1 MPRRDNLNLSATP
14 ITKDLRN
21 LKIASDSY
29 DKDNVFLTDQ
39 GWVYRHYKKA
49 DLSQYWDEILVAG
62 EVDLGDSTNDPSS
75 AFDTVAPTFESG
87 DGNKDF
93 QNAPGYSGGG
103 GTPPAPITIG
113 TITVNGASTATDG
126 DTETYTATNSGTATG
141 VSYSL
146 ASSEGGDVVSGMDVT
161 FNGTG
166 ARTLTVTGTKSGAT
180 DSGTAT
186 GTKSVTVS

>member
-1 MPRRDNLNLSATP
+1 MPARVNTEGDIGTALPVSDAYDVDN
-14 ITKDLRN
+14 I
-21 LKIASDSY
+21 
-29 DKDNVFLTDQ
+29 FLTDE
-39 GWVYRHYKKA
+39 GWVYRHYKNDALTKF
-49 DLSQYWDEILVAG
+49 WDEIIVAG
-62 EVDLGDSTNDPSS
+62 EVDPAATIGTVPNAPVDSIGDAS
-75 AFDTVAPTFESG
+75 PTFEVG
-87 DGNKDF
+87 DGNKDVENSPNF
-93 QNAPGYSGGG
+93 GGG
-103 GTPPAPITIG
+103 GGSPPAPITIG